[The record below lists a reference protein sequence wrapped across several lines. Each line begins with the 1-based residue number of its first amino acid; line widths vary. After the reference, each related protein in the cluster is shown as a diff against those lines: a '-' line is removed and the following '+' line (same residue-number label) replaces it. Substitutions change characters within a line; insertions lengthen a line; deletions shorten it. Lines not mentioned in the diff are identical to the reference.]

1 MVDAHQTFVIVGGGL
16 AGAKAAETLRSEG
29 FTGRVILIGDER
41 DHPYERPPL
50 SKGYLTGKE
59 ERDSVFVHEPA
70 WYARAEVELHLGQT
84 VTSIDRKLRCVHLGD
99 GTSVRYDK
107 LLLATGAEPRRL
119 DIPGTDL
126 AGVHHL
132 RRLAHA
138 DRLRQTLTALGR
150 DNGHLVIAGA
160 GWIGLEVASAARG
173 YGAEVTVVETA
184 PTPLHHVIGPELGQ
198 LFTELHQ
205 EHGVRFHF
213 GARLTEIIGQDGMVL
228 SARTDDGEEH
238 PAHDVLAAIG
248 AAPRTV
254 LAEAAGLD
262 LGDRVQGGG
271 IAVDSALR
279 TSDPDIY
286 AAGDVAAFPL
296 AYPRTG
302 LGAGLSAGPGSGPG
316 AAPSA
321 LRVRVEH
328 WANALNGGPAAARA
342 MLGQDVTYDRVP
354 YFFSDQYDL
363 GLEYSGWAP
372 PGSYDQVVVR
382 GDAGKREFVAFWLK
396 DRRVLAGMNVNVW
409 DVTEDIQRLI
419 RSGEQQD
426 PDALADPGV
435 PLGSLG
441 TPGTHHG

>member
-1 MVDAHQTFVIVGGGL
+1 MVDAHRTFVIVGGGL
-16 AGAKAAETLRSEG
+16 AGAKAAETLRAEG

-59 ERDSVFVHEPA
+59 ERDSVYVHEPA
-70 WYARAEVELHLGQT
+70 WYAQAQVELHLGQT
-84 VTSIDRKLRCVHLGD
+84 VTSIDRAGKYVYLGD
-99 GTSVRYDK
+99 GTSLRYDK

-138 DRLRQTLTALGR
+138 ERLRRVLTSLGR

-160 GWIGLEVASAARG
+160 GWIGLEVAAAARG
-173 YGAEVTVVETA
+173 YGAEVTVVEA
-184 PTPLHHVIGPELGQ
+184 EETPLHGVIGPELGQ
-198 LFTELHQ
+198 LFTDLHS

-213 GARLTEIIGQDGMVL
+213 GARLTEIAGQDGVVL
-228 SARTDDGEEH
+228 AARTDDGEEH

-248 AAPRTV
+248 AAPRV
-254 LAEAAGLD
+254 SLAEAAGLE
-262 LGDRVQGGG
+262 LAPRAFGGG
-271 IAVDSALR
+271 IVVDGGLR
-279 TSDPDIY
+279 TSDPDVF
-286 AAGDVAAFPL
+286 AAGDVASLPL
-296 AYPRTG
+296 TGWGTARQDPRSD
-302 LGAGLSAGPGSGPG
+302 SARSSEQPDEQP
-316 AAPSA
+316 AAHPRER
-321 LRVRVEH
+321 LRVEH

-342 MLGQDVTYDRVP
+342 MLGQDLTYDRVP

-382 GDAGKREFVAFWLK
+382 GDTGKREFVAFWLK

-419 RSGEQQD
+419 RSGAQLD
-426 PDALADPGV
+426 LDALADPSV
-435 PLGSLG
+435 PLSTLA
-441 TPGTHHG
+441 T